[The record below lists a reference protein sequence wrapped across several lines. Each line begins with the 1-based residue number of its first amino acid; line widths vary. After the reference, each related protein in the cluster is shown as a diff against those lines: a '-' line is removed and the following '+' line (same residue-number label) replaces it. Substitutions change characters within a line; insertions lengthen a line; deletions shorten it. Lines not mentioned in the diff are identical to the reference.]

1 MADVHHQ
8 WYLPTPEKN
17 NPNHWQIGDFPPL
30 LLLLSRIDPS
40 ALMARDQSWASVHFH
55 HCRWKVLLL
64 ALSPSLLG
72 MSQRCQLMT
81 LSVPPVILV
90 RPPKAL
96 APKAHGWGGGGLSI
110 FVSSASL
117 VALGEKKVKRDAST
131 NVTNVTKEFRRGG
144 GGGGCMWR
152 KLIKIGCFCRYFQI
166 CMGSPE
172 LCFYGSECMTPWTA
186 SAGRAGLLL
195 LQPPN
200 QPHCITGLP
209 KFLVYSAFLFEF
221 SFLASVTVF

>member
-1 MADVHHQ
+1 MANVHHQ

-17 NPNHWQIGDFPPL
+17 NPNHWQTSL
-30 LLLLSRIDPS
+30 LCYCCWTGSTPQLSWQETKAERVSIFITADGRFYYLL
-40 ALMARDQSWASVHFH
+40 F
-55 HCRWKVLLL
+55 
-64 ALSPSLLG
+64 LSPSLLG
-72 MSQRCQLMT
+72 LSQHCQLMT
-81 LSVPPVILV
+81 LSVPPVVLV

-110 FVSSASL
+110 FVSSAKIRFHPH
-117 VALGEKKVKRDAST
+117 GFREKKKW
-131 NVTNVTKEFRRGG
+131 KEMQAQMWPMWQKNLDWGG
-144 GGGGCMWR
+144 MWR
-152 KLIKIGCFCRYFQI
+152 ELIKIGCFCRYFQI

-186 SAGRAGLLL
+186 SAGKAGLLL

-200 QPHCITGLP
+200 QPQCITGLP
-209 KFLVYSAFLFEF
+209 KFLAYSAFLFEF